1 MLVFREIRGEAAGNP
16 ILHNMSAKDKEKWN
30 AKYEATDC
38 LAGREPCQW
47 LVEHTPL
54 LPPGGRAL
62 DIAMG
67 EGRNALYLAER
78 GYRVTGV
85 DISEV
90 AIDRVHRLA
99 REKSLRIEGIA
110 ADLDSYQFE
119 KNAYDVILCFYFLDR
134 RLFPAIREGLKPGGF
149 LIYETFNQ
157 DYLKYSRFKPEW
169 VLAPNE
175 LLKTFGD
182 WLVLHYREVD
192 DPKEEK
198 AFASIVARKPI
209 QE

>member
-1 MLVFREIRGEAAGNP
+1 MLVFREIRGGAAGIP

-30 AKYEATDC
+30 AKYEAADC
-38 LAGREPCQW
+38 LAGRDPCEW
-47 LVEHTPL
+47 LTEHAPL
-54 LPPGGRAL
+54 LTGHGRAL

-78 GYRVTGV
+78 GYQVTGV

-99 REKSLRIEGIA
+99 REKNLRVEAIA
-110 ADLDSYQFE
+110 ADLDAYEIE
-119 KNAYDVILCFYFLDR
+119 KNAYDVIVCFYFLDR
-134 RLFPAIREGLKPGGF
+134 RLFPAIRDGLKADGL

-192 DPKEEK
+192 DPKEER
-198 AFASIVARKPI
+198 AFASLVARKPR